1 MVSSGFRSG
10 APRPRPSRARDSSLH
25 GADDALFEYI
35 ANKAL
40 LLILDNFEQVIE
52 AAPTVSALLAD
63 TPSAKV
69 LVTSREPLHLE
80 SEQRYPVEPLPD
92 DDAEVLFIERAVR
105 LLPDSARRRPSSR
118 SADASTGCRSRSSWR
133 PPTSRCSILTTSS
146 HGWTSGFPS
155 WHRDPATRQPGSEP
169 YERRS
174 NGATRLE
181 LTEQDVFRR
190 LAVFRGSFSLGA
202 AEVIC
207 GADLDIL
214 ESLVEKNLVRRWG
227 SGRLGMLDTIG
238 EYALERLN
246 ESPDAAAI
254 HQRHGEFFLGLAE
267 SANLNA
273 AKLDVRMPMRL
284 DIANADQD
292 NFRGAIAWAIRSG
305 SVGLGL
311 NLASA
316 LDWFWATNGPAEGMR
331 WFAGLLERPE
341 AEAVQAEIRADAL
354 RAYGIDRTS
363 PATTRRPSGCTSRAS
378 RSTSSSETS
387 TVAPCSST
395 GSAFRRCGGWSSSVR
410 ELVEASHAIHKRTGD
425 RWGLTQTIGT
435 LGAIARDAGDDTHA
449 HELISQSA
457 ALARDVGVPWWESG
471 MLAELACLALNSG
484 RVEEARCAPV
494 IPSSSQS
501 SWKIGPDRY
510 SVSVSWPASQSSA
523 GSSSVPVTS
532 GARSRMRTR

>member
-1 MVSSGFRSG
+1 VERAIAVSV
-10 APRPRPSRARDSSLH
+10 

-40 LLILDNFEQVIE
+40 LVLLDNFEQVIE
-52 AAPTVSALLAD
+52 AAPTVSALLAA
-63 TPSAKV
+63 TPSAKL

-92 DDAEVLFIERAVR
+92 DDAGVLFIERARAVAPGFRPTATIVEICRHVNGLPLAIELAAAHVALLDPDDLLAR
-105 LLPDSARRRPSSR
+105 LEQRLPLLTSR
-118 SADASTGCRSRSSWR
+118 SRDA
-133 PPTSRCSILTTSS
+133 
-146 HGWTSGFPS
+146 
-155 WHRDPATRQPGSEP
+155 PARQRTLRAAIEWS
-169 YERRS
+169 YEL
-174 NGATRLE
+174 LE

-202 AEVIC
+202 AEAIC

-238 EYALERLN
+238 EYALERLD
-246 ESPDAAAI
+246 ESPDAGAI
-254 HQRHGEFFLGLAE
+254 HQRHGEFFLSLAE

-273 AKLDVRMPMRL
+273 AKLDVRKPMRQ

-292 NFRGAIAWAIRSG
+292 NFRGAIAWAISSG

-311 NLASA
+311 KLASA
-316 LDWFWATNGPAEGMR
+316 LEWFWVANDPAEGIR

-341 AEAVQAEIRADAL
+341 AEAVQAEIRANAL
-354 RAYGIDRTS
+354 MGYG
-363 PATTRRPSGCTSRAS
+363 
-378 RSTSSSETS
+378 
-387 TVAPCSST
+387 SST
-395 GSAFRRCGGWSSSVR
+395 DIAGHDEAAERLYEQSLALYQQLGDEHGRAVLLHRLGIQAMRRMELERAR
-410 ELVEASHAIHKRTGD
+410 ELVEASQAIHKRTGD

-435 LGAIARDAGDDTHA
+435 LGAIARDTGDDTHA

-457 ALARDVGVPWWESG
+457 ALARDVGVPWRESGMLAWWESG
-471 MLAELACLALNSG
+471 MLAELACLALDPG
-484 RVEEARCAPV
+484 RIEEAEMHARDSLELAM
-494 IPSSSQS
+494 QLE
-501 SWKIGPDRY
+501 DRAGQVFGVG
-510 SVSVSWPASQSSA
+510 VSPASQSSA

-532 GARSRMRTR
+532 RARSRMRTR